1 MMMYIII
8 LSNGYFI
15 LLYFTSIDNLRCLC
29 TINNIFLIVQSELN
43 QTSWLLNNNKSTY
56 AVGKLLT
63 STEAE
68 PMSTDKDKLPWD
80 FQGTLIASFYLYY
93 TQDDLII

>member
-1 MMMYIII
+1 MSM
-8 LSNGYFI
+8 
-15 LLYFTSIDNLRCLC
+15 LYLNFSSINNLRCLC
-29 TINNIFLIVQSELN
+29 TINNIFLIVQSEVN
-43 QTSWLLNNNKSTY
+43 QTSWLSNNNRTTN

-80 FQGTLIASFYLYY
+80 FQGTLIAWFYLYY